1 MAPGSFIGDRPPWQ
15 QAIAGLF
22 VLMIVVLAPIGLSYY
37 LHPAP
42 YPATGPVL
50 VKILAVNDFH
60 GQLPDGQKLNKE
72 PAGSAPVLAS
82 YLKAAMAD
90 AGQATTFIALPGDVV
105 GASPPESGLLLDE
118 PALLFFD
125 SFADDCEQSASAYNV
140 IATFGNHEFDKGT
153 DELLRKINGGNGV
166 TTITHLVDPY
176 PDTEVEYISSNVVW
190 KTNETTIAAP
200 YVIRDVGGVGI
211 AFIGATT
218 AETPSRQ
225 KAANIEDLAFKNE
238 TESINRY
245 IPEIQERGVHA
256 IVVLLH
262 EGGLQDA
269 YEGLTREEGNVTGR
283 VAGIVAGLDPDVDV
297 VLSGHTHAFTNA
309 YLKKAGGKPVLVT
322 QAYSYSRAFADI
334 NLLIDPVTGEITH
347 KSAEIVPTYAGRL
360 PGASPDPAVA
370 SLLEKSKEVVEP
382 LTNQVIMIASADITG
397 RKNDAGESSLGDLV
411 ADCQRTA
418 MHADIAFITTGSLR
432 ADITEGNVTWGDLYA
447 VQPFSSTVLSM
458 TLTGDQVRDVLERQ
472 WQTPLPPHNLAV
484 SGLSYTFDDGKPAG
498 SKIIEIRVNGTPLD
512 PNANYTAAMVDYLAT
527 GGDGYTVFTEGTD
540 VVSGPFDVDALVAY
554 MGSLPEP
561 VDLKAEAR
569 IVKVA

>member
-1 MAPGSFIGDRPPWQ
+1 MAPSSFIGDRPPWQ

-42 YPATGPVL
+42 YPATGPVH

-125 SFADDCEQSASAYNV
+125 SFADDCEQSASACNV

-166 TTITHLVDPY
+166 TTITHLLDPY

-211 AFIGATT
+211 AFIGAVT

-309 YLKKAGGKPVLVT
+309 YLKNAGGKPVLVT

-382 LTNQVIMIASADITG
+382 LTNQVVTIASADITG
-397 RKNDAGESSLGDLV
+397 RKSDAGESSLGDLV
-411 ADCQRTA
+411 ADCQRAA

-432 ADITEGNVTWGDLYA
+432 ADITEGNVTWGDLYS

-498 SKIIEIRVNGTPLD
+498 SKIIEIRVNGTPMD